1 MIVNKSIIG
10 LHIILHESHGLL
22 AGKIA
27 NEIKEVYRLIY
38 WIETLIAISEHDDR
52 QLDLNE
58 KEYLSDLGVPMDF
71 TEESYRVDEVVER
84 MKRILRTS
92 ENKSQWIKLLISYH
106 LEFIYGPLKNKSKRI
121 SAFFQKQ
128 VTERKTILKHFG
140 LTNAKAKT
148 YYEFLRFC
156 DRLSLILCKDE
167 TPALERKLEIN
178 TSIDGKTFFIK
189 KSEDERLIISPWIFK
204 KEKFEL
210 SVEERILKETQFSS
224 LENFKESLL
233 QTMPQSKKWTLA
245 KE

>member
-1 MIVNKSIIG
+1 MIVNKSIVG

-27 NEIKEVYRLIY
+27 NEIKEAYRPIC
-38 WIETLIAISEHDDR
+38 WFETLIAISEHDDR

-58 KEYLSDLGVPMDF
+58 KEYLSELGVPMDF

-84 MKRILRTS
+84 MQRILRTS

-121 SAFFQKQ
+121 SAFFQQ
-128 VTERKTILKHFG
+128 QTSERKTILDHYG
-140 LTNAKAKT
+140 LSNKKAME

-167 TPALERKLEIN
+167 TPTMERKL
-178 TSIDGKTFFIK
+178 
-189 KSEDERLIISPWIFK
+189 
-204 KEKFEL
+204 
-210 SVEERILKETQFSS
+210 
-224 LENFKESLL
+224 
-233 QTMPQSKKWTLA
+233 
-245 KE
+245 